1 MTFPE
6 MEMCIEFNDPFMCMV
21 WGDMWGNEMSDAM
34 NDAGISYIDMMD
46 ALAVHSDNEALSILY
61 EYMGFPEMEMC
72 IEFNDSFMCMMW
84 GDMWGNEMSDVMYDA
99 GISYFD
105 MMDAGYSHR
114 LAPLHGVTKRA
125 SILEQRL
132 SFQVLLLAHTQLL

>member
-1 MTFPE
+1 MTLSSTVSGCSGNDGTATASVSGCSASQNQALSILYEYMTFPE

-84 GDMWGNEMSDVMYDA
+84 GDMWGNEMSGNV
-99 GISYFD
+99 
-105 MMDAGYSHR
+105 
-114 LAPLHGVTKRA
+114 
-125 SILEQRL
+125 
-132 SFQVLLLAHTQLL
+132 